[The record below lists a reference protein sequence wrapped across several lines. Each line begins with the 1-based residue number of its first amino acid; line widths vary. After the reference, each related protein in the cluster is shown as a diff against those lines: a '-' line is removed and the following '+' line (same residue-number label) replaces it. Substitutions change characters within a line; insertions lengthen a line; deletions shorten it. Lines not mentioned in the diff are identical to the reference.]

1 MCLLF
6 PYNTRGGCLQIQN
19 YLLEGGPLVAGFPQ
33 GECSRNPSVSAYQL
47 VLWEAALSFSEFCL
61 KTLSR
66 HLLDSGWWFTSTPAY
81 TMLSVQQFL
90 TKNSRTPGPH
100 PPYSPYPALSDFI
113 FVSLDKK
120 KKSPQRETFCHC
132 ATGETKNSRITKR
145 HQNWWVQNCFAQWKK
160 ILIGVLHQMESTWK
174 VTEVLTC
181 KNKYTIFINKFHFG
195 VIPLHIFG
203 IKEWNISLN
212 HFSLKNWVF

>member
-66 HLLDSGWWFTSTPAY
+66 HLPDSGWWFTSTPAY

-120 KKSPQRETFCHC
+120 KKVLK
-132 ATGETKNSRITKR
+132 GKR
-145 HQNWWVQNCFAQWKK
+145 FAIVQQVKLKTA
-160 ILIGVLHQMESTWK
+160 ESLK
-174 VTEVLTC
+174 
-181 KNKYTIFINKFHFG
+181 
-195 VIPLHIFG
+195 G
-203 IKEWNISLN
+203 IKTDEFKTVLRSGKKSW
-212 HFSLKNWVF
+212 